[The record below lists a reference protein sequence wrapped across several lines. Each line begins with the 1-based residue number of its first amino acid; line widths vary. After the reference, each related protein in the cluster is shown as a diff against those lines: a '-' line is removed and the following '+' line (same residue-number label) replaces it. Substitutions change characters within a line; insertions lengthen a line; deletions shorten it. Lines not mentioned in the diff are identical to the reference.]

1 MAREKNTG
9 GKEKEAFYFTHDYNA
24 RNDVKMQEMM
34 MDMGCEGIGIY
45 WCIVEMLYENGGKL
59 PLAYTKNIAWSLHL
73 DTNESDVVMQN
84 SCNVN
89 ANAMQDDAN
98 ACANVMQKKSCGNK
112 VEKIIFNYDLFKNDG
127 EFFWSE
133 SVLIRLE
140 KRKSIVEKRK
150 NAAAKRWKSNDKE
163 VEQKQCKSNAN
174 AVQSECTS
182 NAIKGKERKGKEIKY
197 NNIKERENTKRFSPP
212 SIEEVKK
219 FIDENGYSTDAA
231 EFVNFYEAK
240 DWFIGKN
247 KMKNWRAAVATWEK
261 RGKENGRSQK
271 TSGAKNNINV
281 NELWIDV

>member
-212 SIEEVKK
+212 SLEEVKNYILEK
-219 FIDENGYSTDAA
+219 NYEVDAEAFVAFYSS
-231 EFVNFYEAK
+231 K

-247 KMKNWRAAVATWEK
+247 KMRDWRAALVTWEK
-261 RGKENGRSQK
+261 RKREQMASTK
-271 TSGAKNNINV
+271 LNNIKI
-281 NELWIDV
+281 NEIWENQ

>member
-1 MAREKNTG
+1 MARGKNTG

-73 DTNESDVVMQN
+73 DTNECDVVMQN

-182 NAIKGKERKGKEIKY
+182 NAIKGKERKGKERKY

-212 SIEEVKK
+212 SLEEVKNYILEK
-219 FIDENGYSTDAA
+219 NYEVDAEAFVAFYSS
-231 EFVNFYEAK
+231 K

-247 KMKNWRAAVATWEK
+247 KMRDWRAALVTWEK
-261 RGKENGRSQK
+261 RKREQPPSTK
-271 TSGAKNNINV
+271 INNINI
-281 NELWIDV
+281 NEIWENQ

>member
-163 VEQKQCKSNAN
+163 VEQKQCTSNAN

-182 NAIKGKERKGKEIKY
+182 NAIKGKERKGKEIKI
-197 NNIKERENTKRFSPP
+197 NIKEREKEKPTRFFPP
-212 SIEEVKK
+212 SLEEVKNYILEK
-219 FIDENGYSTDAA
+219 NYEVDAEAFVAFYSS
-231 EFVNFYEAK
+231 K

-247 KMKNWRAAVATWEK
+247 KMRDWRAALVTWEK
-261 RGKENGRSQK
+261 RKREQPANNK
-271 TSGAKNNINV
+271 LNNIKI
-281 NELWIDV
+281 NEIWENQ